1 MCDHR
6 YKDILHAI
14 NTLKAQNRQ
23 RAECLAQLCPQVGAA
38 FYIAKLER
46 TEEFDAHGVSDPSID
61 SNAFDKTTLE
71 LLAGQGRRVAEGI
84 RLVASEIIQLSPFGA
99 GYNIIEVD
107 QENCST
113 TYYHDLAV
121 RQAGS
126 NEPSEL
132 DADRN

>member
-1 MCDHR
+1 
-6 YKDILHAI
+6 
-14 NTLKAQNRQ
+14 
-23 RAECLAQLCPQVGAA
+23 
-38 FYIAKLER
+38 
-46 TEEFDAHGVSDPSID
+46 
-61 SNAFDKTTLE
+61 
-71 LLAGQGRRVAEGI
+71 LLAGQGHRVAEGV
-84 RLVASEIIQLSPFGA
+84 RLAASEIIQLGPFGA
-99 GYNIIEVD
+99 GYDIVEVE